1 MDSIS
6 NAATSRAKY
15 GFTDDGLWPPCYGC
29 LSDVD
34 GLTEHMGPRGCLV
47 DTDKYPDIAKNIER
61 FDEILKFQD
70 LENPT
75 PEQRQLLYSLVV
87 PEGLPIHINNVL
99 VPVGANYMEVM
110 KEITGHY

>member
-1 MDSIS
+1 MNSTY
-6 NAATSRAKY
+6 NEATSWAKY

-99 VPVGANYMEVM
+99 VPVGANYMEAM
-110 KEITGHY
+110 KKITGHY

>member
-1 MDSIS
+1 MDSTY

-110 KEITGHY
+110 KESTGHY